1 MEILKTKY
9 KDMHL
14 QETSGKVKDYI
25 IKIVKFVIISGI
37 AYVILQ
43 PWVVLILRSFMD
55 RQDMYNADVFII
67 PRNFTFYNMAYV
79 WELLGYTKGFFDSLW
94 YAGINTLLQIISCTL
109 VAYGFARH
117 NFRFKKLLFG
127 CVILTIIV

>member
-79 WELLGYTKGFFDSLW
+79 WELLELTK
-94 YAGINTLLQIISCTL
+94 Y
-109 VAYGFARH
+109 
-117 NFRFKKLLFG
+117 
-127 CVILTIIV
+127 